1 MGFPKQRTIPSHK
14 EEKEEEKEQE
24 PFRIWD
30 MTAGLGKDSILL
42 ALAGAHV
49 TLMERDPIVSTLLS
63 DAMRRLLLV
72 AAVEEEDKDWE
83 KDDSLSK
90 STSKRIALAKTLS
103 KRMTFRPGD
112 GISLANHFLQ
122 QRQEQQQQPQ
132 SQQGQDRKEQ
142 TEELLPPPLTAPHVC
157 YLDPMFPPRTK
168 SSAVKKK
175 CNC

>member
-72 AAVEEEDKDWE
+72 AAVEEEDKDGE
-83 KDDSLSK
+83 KDDLSSK
-90 STSKRIALAKTLS
+90 SRSKRIALAKTLS
-103 KRMTFRPGD
+103 KCMTFRPGD

-122 QRQEQQQQPQ
+122 QQQQPQ
-132 SQQGQDRKEQ
+132 QDQDRKEQ